1 MNRFEIAA
9 NKHAEGF
16 NCCTSVLF
24 AFKDKLG
31 LTDEQCYG
39 ISSGLGGG
47 FRTGGIC
54 GAVSAAVIVLGML
67 HPHNEQTGADGK
79 ASNMKLTQEFQ
90 RRYAEKQ
97 GYCDCRDLKPIEAK
111 HEVACDVGRE
121 LKNCDHYILTAVEL
135 LEEMIEEYS
144 L

>member
-1 MNRFEIAA
+1 MNDRYEIAMK
-9 NKHAEGF
+9 KHAAGF

-24 AFKDKLG
+24 AFADKLG
-31 LTDEQCYG
+31 MTEQQIYG

-54 GAVSAAVIVLGML
+54 GAVSGGVIVLGML
-67 HPHNEQTGADGK
+67 CPHDETTGSDGK
-79 ASNMKLTQEFQ
+79 ARNMRLTQEFQ
-90 RRYAEKQ
+90 RRFAEKQ
-97 GYCDCRDLKPIEAK
+97 GAVDCRDLKPKPAAY
-111 HEVACDVGRE
+111 EVSFSGRE

-135 LEEMIEEYS
+135 LDEMINE